1 MRTKLK
7 ELNSKES
14 CHLFC
19 CLYQTWCHSQ
29 IATVA
34 LCLLAGCY
42 GHAGDLIR
50 LIGEQ
55 VASFESVISFVKML
69 ILGGDGGDV
78 DRIGQ
83 AGPIVGVANIYI
95 LENGGE
101 FYQIT

>member
-1 MRTKLK
+1 M
-7 ELNSKES
+7 
-14 CHLFC
+14 
-19 CLYQTWCHSQ
+19 
-29 IATVA
+29 A

-55 VASFESVISFVKML
+55 VASFVSGISFVNML
-69 ILGGDGGDV
+69 ISGGDSGDV

-95 LENGGE
+95 LENGGK
-101 FYQIT
+101 FYQITLSGML